1 MGRHTSDLRRLPPLG
16 WAIAIALAAAL
27 FTMVPVA
34 PLSAYADSGLSSTVI
49 SNALPG
55 MVEAPAGPV
64 NGPITPSEL
73 TSILGESGPASA
85 LSQEIADGD
94 VSAYLRAWSNEPS
107 NGAFVEVIAT
117 QLPSLADASS
127 ALAGADH
134 AVTGIHFGHFPV
146 GGIPHAIGVTL
157 ITNSQLGVVSEMI
170 VQFAKGTD
178 IFDVV
183 VGQVTT
189 AANSGAPELSEPDV
203 IQIARQQ
210 AARAVGPVLGPTSP
224 DASRT
229 SNVEYEAGGLF
240 GLGILVVLVAC
251 LVVILVQRRNG
262 RQAATAALPDA
273 WMYPP
278 PPPLTQLPP

>member
-1 MGRHTSDLRRLPPLG
+1 MGRHTSGLRRLPPLG
-16 WAIAIALAAAL
+16 WLTAAVMAAAL
-27 FTMVPVA
+27 LALAPVA
-34 PLSAYADSGLSSTVI
+34 PISADADTGLSSTVI
-49 SNALPG
+49 SHALPG
-55 MVEAPAGPV
+55 MVEAPAGPL

-73 TSILGESGPASA
+73 TSILGDSGPASA
-85 LSQEIADGD
+85 LSQGIASGD
-94 VSAYLRAWSNEPS
+94 VSAYLRAWSNQPS

-146 GGIPHAIGVTL
+146 AEIPHAIGVTL
-157 ITNSQLGVVSEMI
+157 VTNSQLGVVSEMI

-189 AANSGAPELSEPDV
+189 AANSGAPVLSEPDV

-210 AARAVGPVLGPTSP
+210 AARAAGPVIGPTLP
-224 DASRT
+224 
-229 SNVEYEAGGLF
+229 NGG
-240 GLGILVVLVAC
+240 
-251 LVVILVQRRNG
+251 RN
-262 RQAATAALPDA
+262 
-273 WMYPP
+273 
-278 PPPLTQLPP
+278 